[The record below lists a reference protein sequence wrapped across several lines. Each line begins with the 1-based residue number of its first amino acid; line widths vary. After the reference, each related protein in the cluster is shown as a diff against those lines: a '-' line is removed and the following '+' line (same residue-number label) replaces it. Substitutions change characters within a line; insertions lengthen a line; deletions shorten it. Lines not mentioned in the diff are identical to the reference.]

1 MYFCTINNLSKGK
14 PMKIKTLLLTIA
26 VLAVILFYYSC
37 RSDKPEMT
45 FSSQQIAD
53 DAQFLWAMSVND
65 VTGDRLLDLVF
76 SDNNSSGG
84 ILGYYKGQTEEGLW
98 EKVVIAKEAPGGGT
112 FASGDLETGDIDGDG
127 DIDIIAVK
135 HTGEWDSADDP
146 GDLYW
151 YENPDWV
158 PHFIGTVPDAV
169 KDISITDFN
178 NDKRIDL
185 AVLCFESH
193 NLSIF
198 QHNIDHS
205 FSKLKSMSIGNL
217 HEGMDVGDM
226 DNDGYTDIALNG
238 FCLKNPKGNIMGEWI
253 METVDRKWH
262 NQSGDWS
269 ANATKNFCADLN
281 NDGRDEIF
289 ISHSERN
296 GYPVSWY
303 LRNQT
308 EWIEHVIIDSLS
320 SCHTLQVY
328 DFDLDGDL
336 DVLAG
341 VNGGRAVNI
350 GKTEFPVFIFVNDG
364 TNNRWEPLKIAEGG
378 IYNGRVADFDGDGD
392 MDIFRLPD
400 HEAKEVFLMINKIIK

>member
-1 MYFCTINNLSKGK
+1 
-14 PMKIKTLLLTIA
+14 MKIKTLLLTIT
-26 VLAVILFYYSC
+26 VLAVILFYHSC

-65 VTGDRLLDLVF
+65 LTGDGITDLVF
-76 SDNNSSGG
+76 SDNNSAGG
-84 ILGYYKGQTEEGLW
+84 VLGYYKGQTEEGLW
-98 EKVVIAKEAPGGGT
+98 EKVVIAEEAPGGGT
-112 FASGDLETGDIDGDG
+112 FASGDLETIDMDGDG
-127 DIDIIAVK
+127 DIDIVAVK
-135 HTGEWDSADDP
+135 HTGEWENAAEPSEI
-146 GDLYW
+146 YW
-151 YENPDWV
+151 FENPGWQ
-158 PHFIGTVPDAV
+158 PHEIGTAPNFI
-169 KDISITDFN
+169 KDLSVADFN
-178 NDKRIDL
+178 NDKRPDL
-185 AVLCFESH
+185 VTLCYETH

-205 FSKLKSMSIGNL
+205 FSKLKSMNIANL
-217 HEGMDVGDM
+217 HEGMDVGDA
-226 DNDGYTDIALNG
+226 DGDGYMDIAVNG
-238 FCLKNPKGNIMGEWI
+238 FCLKNPKGNIMGDWL

-281 NDGRDEIF
+281 GDGRDEIF

-328 DFDLDGDL
+328 DFDIDGDL

-341 VNGGRAVNI
+341 VNKGRAINI
-350 GKTEFPVFIFVNDG
+350 GISEFPVFIFVNDG
-364 TNNRWEPLKIAEGG
+364 THNRWTPVKIADGG
-378 IYNGRVADFDGDGD
+378 IYNGRVTDFDGDGD
-392 MDIFRLPD
+392 MDIFRLPE
-400 HEAKEVFLMINKIIK
+400 HGAKDVFLLINNSVK